1 MAIKGN
7 ISNTPNGVIGNIKTD
22 INVYHGVETDSAKV
36 TIDNRRK
43 EIKVDV
49 KEEFLDNKQDKLTAG
64 KNITIDENN
73 VISAE
78 NTEGTH
84 VTPNPEVVGD
94 EPLLNSVEI
103 DGDKF
108 RINNEGNVYHEGEG
122 ILIDEQNNIS
132 VDKDKI
138 QEKLVSTENIKTI
151 NGYDILG
158 EGNIEIKEGEDYT
171 SGKGINISDEKE
183 ISVDTNTIQEKLV
196 SGENIKTIN
205 GETLLGQGDISVGGA
220 GGQPLVYTTVSSNT
234 PQTKELKNATVT
246 IYTSRELQS
255 LTINFEENYKNTL
268 GWVSEIIFRNN
279 NEPTLIINN
288 DEIKYI
294 QFGANTTI
302 DGVKSHISKNASIDM
317 IFYYDGIN
325 TICYVSEIVD

>member
-7 ISNTPNGVIGNIKTD
+7 ISNTPNGVIGHIQAD
-22 INVYHGVETDSAKV
+22 INVYHGVETDSAEV

-43 EIKVDV
+43 EIWVDV
-49 KEEFLDNKQDKLTAG
+49 KKEFLDDKQDKLTAG

-84 VTPNPEVVGD
+84 VVPNPEVIGT

-279 NEPTLIINN
+279 NEPILTINN

-294 QFGANTTI
+294 QYGQNVNNLTLS
-302 DGVKSHISKNASIDM
+302 VNAAIDM

-325 TICYVSEIVD
+325 TICYVSEVLD

>member
-1 MAIKGN
+1 MAVKGN
-7 ISNTPNGVIGNIKTD
+7 ISNTPNGVIGHIQAD
-22 INVYHGVETDSAKV
+22 INVYHGVETDSAEV

-43 EIKVDV
+43 EIWVDV
-49 KEEFLDNKQDKLTAG
+49 KKEFLDDKQDKLTAG

-84 VTPNPEVVGD
+84 VVPNPEVIGT

-220 GGQPLVYTTVSSNT
+220 GGQPLVYTTISSNT

-279 NEPTLIINN
+279 NEPILTINN

-294 QFGANTTI
+294 QYGQNVNNLTLS
-302 DGVKSHISKNASIDM
+302 VNAAIDM

-325 TICYVSEIVD
+325 TICYVSEVLD

>member
-1 MAIKGN
+1 MAVKGN
-7 ISNTPNGVIGNIKTD
+7 ISNTPNGVIGPIKAD
-22 INVYHGVETDSAKV
+22 INVYHGVESESTIV

-84 VTPNPEVVGD
+84 VIPNPEVIGT

-132 VDKDKI
+132 VDKTVV
-138 QEKLVSTENIKTI
+138 QPLLNSGQNIKTI

-158 EGNIEIKEGEDYT
+158 EGNIDIKEGEDYIA
-171 SGKGINISDEKE
+171 GNGIDINEEKE

-279 NEPTLIINN
+279 NEPTLTINN
-288 DEIKYI
+288 NEIKYI
-294 QFGANTTI
+294 QYGQNVNNLTLS
-302 DGVKSHISKNASIDM
+302 VNAAIDM

-325 TICYVSEIVD
+325 TICYVSEVLD